1 MSFTWSRDAVLSA
14 FDALGASRGGGGVEV
29 DFDWTVVGQVAL
41 FLILFVALKPILFD
55 PMLKLFE
62 ERERRIDGAR
72 KAARDIDTTSAGALA
87 KYDEAMAKAR
97 SEGNAERDRI
107 RGQGIAKEQEVLA
120 KVRGATAKQTDDGR
134 KKAAE
139 ELAKVRES
147 LKAEMPAMARDLAS
161 RVLGREVA

>member
-1 MSFTWSRDAVLSA
+1 MSFTWSRDVLSSL
-14 FDALGASRGGGGVEV
+14 DALGASKGGGGVEV

-62 ERERRIDGAR
+62 ERERRIEGAR
-72 KAARDIDTTSAGALA
+72 KSARDIDTKSAGALA
-87 KYDEAMAKAR
+87 KYDDAMAKAR
-97 SEGNAERDRI
+97 TEGNAERDRI
-107 RGQGIAKEQEVLA
+107 RGQGIAKEQELLA
-120 KVRGATAKQTDDGR
+120 KVRAATAKQTEEGR
-134 KKAAE
+134 NKAQE

-147 LKAEMPAMARDLAS
+147 LRAEMPGMARELAS